1 MDNEFSKT
9 NKGLEALQERID
21 NQQKYVD
28 TVSDEYKKE
37 TARLQAMKES
47 YAIMKEA
54 LDS

>member
-1 MDNEFSKT
+1 MENDLKT
-9 NKGLEALQERID
+9 NKGLEALQERIEL
-21 NQQKYVD
+21 QQTIVD
-28 TVSDEYKKE
+28 VASDEYKKE